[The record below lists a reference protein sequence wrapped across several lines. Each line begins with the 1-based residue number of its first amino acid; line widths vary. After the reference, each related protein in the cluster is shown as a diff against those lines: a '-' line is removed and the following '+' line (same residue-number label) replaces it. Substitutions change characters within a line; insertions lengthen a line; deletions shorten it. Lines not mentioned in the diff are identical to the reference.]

1 MSDNTII
8 LYGIPAYGHIHSN
21 LYLAGSLAAEGFRVI
36 YYATEPFRAVIEANG
51 CEYRPYSFLSGPPD
65 LSDGKRILKL
75 YRLLLQYT
83 AEMLPGLVEDARR
96 DSPCAVMFDS
106 LALWGR
112 AVGRMLH
119 VPVFSFYSIAAISR
133 PGGAGLW
140 RYAAG
145 FAGGFFRYVGEL
157 PRAFSLR
164 RDLHKTGVR
173 DLGLFSVLMG
183 TGDYNLMG
191 YARRF
196 QPGGL
201 RFGKAYHFLGPLAV
215 YRTVVEEND
224 FVCPAGPLVYVSLG
238 TVFNENRALFREIV
252 RQFGAGGPGDGFP
265 YRVVIAGMMGMG
277 GTEPLPENI
286 IMRPFVR
293 QAEIM
298 KRAALF
304 VTAGGMNSIHEAL
317 YYRVPCLLVPGQG
330 EQCIN
335 AMRFEKLGFGR
346 ILRDVSALRRE
357 AEQAMRLRQ
366 SWREAVREELL
377 AVHVDEALALFRR
390 SRHDTG

>member
-1 MSDNTII
+1 MSEGTII

-21 LYLAGSLAAEGFRVI
+21 LYLAGSLAAAGFRVI

-51 CEYRPYSFLSGPPD
+51 CAYRPYSFRSGPPD
-65 LSDGKRILKL
+65 LSDGKRILRL

-83 AEMLPGLVEDARR
+83 VDMLPGLVEDARR
-96 DSPCAVMFDS
+96 DSPCAVVFDS

-140 RYAAG
+140 SYASG

-164 RDLHKTGVR
+164 RDLYKTGVR

-224 FVCPAGPLVYVSLG
+224 FICPAGPLVYVSLG
-238 TVFNENRALFREIV
+238 TIFNENRILFREIV
-252 RQFGAGGPGDGFP
+252 RQFGAGGHKSDFP
-265 YRVVIAGMMGMG
+265 YRVVIAGTMGMTE
-277 GTEPLPENI
+277 TEPLPENV
-286 IMRPFVR
+286 IMRPFVK

-298 KRAALF
+298 ERAALF
-304 VTAGGMNSIHEAL
+304 VTAGGVNSIHEAL
-317 YYRVPCLLVPGQG
+317 YYRVPCLFVPGQG
-330 EQCIN
+330 EQRVN

-346 ILRDVSALRRE
+346 ILRNVSALRQE

-366 SWREAVREELL
+366 SWREPLREELL
-377 AVHVDEALALFRR
+377 AVHMEEALTLFQGSRR
-390 SRHDTG
+390 DAG